1 MTTTTASAS
10 AVATE
15 TSITSTPVTNITI
28 PQDSS
33 LAGFLKVAN
42 SAPKLT
48 AEAEAQLARRYRD
61 EDDVDAARTLVL
73 SQLRHVIHV
82 AKGFTG
88 YGLPVADLIQEGNI
102 GLMKAVKNF
111 DPDRNI
117 RLVSYAVHWIKA
129 EIYEYVLRNWKIV
142 KVATTKAQ
150 RKLFFNLRKSRKSLS
165 AMTEDETHALA
176 DNLDVPVKTVRE
188 MEQRMTSSDVAFD
201 GVDSDDDD
209 FVTSPSGYLPDMRY
223 NPEQQ
228 VMHEQNSS
236 LNEESLYSALEGL
249 DDRSKDIVRRRWLG
263 EDGEKATLH
272 ELAAEY
278 SVSAERIRQIEQNA
292 MQKMKAQI
300 SI

>member
-1 MTTTTASAS
+1 MTNTVS
-10 AVATE
+10 
-15 TSITSTPVTNITI
+15 NITI

-42 SAPKLT
+42 STPILS

-61 EDDVDAARTLVL
+61 EDDVGAARELVL

-111 DPDRNI
+111 DPDRGI

-150 RKLFFNLRKSRKSLS
+150 RKLFFNLRQSRKSLS
-165 AMTEDETHALA
+165 AMTEEETLELA
-176 DNLDVPVKTVRE
+176 ANLDVPIKTVRE
-188 MEQRMTSSDVAFD
+188 MELRMTSSDVAFD
-201 GVDSDDDD
+201 GIQSDDDD
-209 FVTSPSGYLPDMRY
+209 FVTSPAGYLPDMRY

-228 VMHEQNSS
+228 VMQEENST
-236 LNEESLYSALEGL
+236 LNAQSLYAALDGL
-249 DDRSKDIVRRRWLG
+249 DERSKDIVTRRWLG
-263 EDGEKATLH
+263 DDGEKATLH
-272 ELAAEY
+272 ELADEY
-278 SVSAERIRQIEQNA
+278 NVSAERIRQIEQNA
-292 MQKMKAQI
+292 MQKMKTQI